1 MNERDVKL
9 GSGLLLGE
17 QHEVFI
23 SELDFGDSDSVN
35 QDVVNPVSGVT
46 MYGRDY
52 LSRSEITMTLYSNKS
67 DMQEALAALKPV
79 TEFWTSGARMK
90 PGATTYLTFMLG
102 GQEYTVFGR
111 PRKHSIITD
120 KLSRRGVAKAVVS
133 FARADNLFYAPSES
147 VTLRLNTA
155 SKYGFRFPARFPV
168 STGAQPGRRDG
179 QTFNSSA
186 SAPSPF
192 TARIYGPCKNPTLT
206 VGGKKLSLNLTI
218 PTGRSVI
225 IDTRAQTVQWADTK
239 ANILGALS
247 QSSRL
252 SQLRVPAGDNEVIF
266 TCTDETNTAY
276 AVVSW
281 RPARYSF

>member
-1 MNERDVKL
+1 MLERDVRL

-17 QHEVFI
+17 SHDVFI
-23 SELDFGDSDSVN
+23 SELDFGDADSVA
-35 QDVVNPVSGVT
+35 QDVVNPVTGVT
-46 MYGRDY
+46 MFGRDY

-67 DMQEALAALKPV
+67 DMKEGLAALKPV
-79 TEFWTSGARMK
+79 SEFWAKGASLK

-111 PRKHSIITD
+111 PRKHSTITD

-133 FARADNLFYAPSES
+133 FARADNLFYAPAES
-147 VTLRLNTA
+147 VTLKLNGSTKGGLRSPLRA
-155 SKYGFRFPARFPV
+155 PLT
-168 STGAQPGRRDG
+168 TGAKPGRREG

-206 VGGKKLSLNLTI
+206 VGGKRISLNVSI
-218 PTGRSVI
+218 PYNRSVI
-225 IDTRAQTVQWADTK
+225 VDTRAQTVQWADTK
-239 ANILGALS
+239 ANILSALS

-252 SQLRVPAGDNEVIF
+252 SQMRVPVGDNEIMF
-266 TCTDETNTAY
+266 TCSDETNTSY

-281 RPARYSF
+281 RPARHSF